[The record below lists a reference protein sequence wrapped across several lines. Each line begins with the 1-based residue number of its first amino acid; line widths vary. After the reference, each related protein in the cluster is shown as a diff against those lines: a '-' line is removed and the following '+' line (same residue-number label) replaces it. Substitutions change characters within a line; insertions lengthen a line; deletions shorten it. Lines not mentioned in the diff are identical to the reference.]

1 MDGDCDCVWPFSGLR
16 NVVRPI
22 EFVVLR
28 DHMVVSWERGV
39 SDCNLVKVQKEIE
52 ALRYIACQIQIKK
65 LKIL

>member
-1 MDGDCDCVWPFSGLR
+1 MWPFSGLR
-16 NVVRPI
+16 NVVLPI